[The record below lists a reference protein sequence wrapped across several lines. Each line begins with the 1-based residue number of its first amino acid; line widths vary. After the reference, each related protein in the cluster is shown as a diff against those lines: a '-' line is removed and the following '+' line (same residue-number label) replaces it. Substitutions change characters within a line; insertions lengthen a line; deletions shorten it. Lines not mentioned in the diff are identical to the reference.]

1 MESEF
6 LFTYIYLI
14 SILLMFMLI
23 YEGITTSFTY
33 APKKIKAITIIAMI
47 MILLR
52 FIALLLLFVYDKM
65 QYVYLLKPLI
75 FLELFYMPIIIFICI
90 YIYSRNEKIKL
101 SFFYILCGI
110 FIMVYFMLIIKAPLV
125 TNLSNVYG
133 YSITLE
139 NGLISYLVLL
149 SINSFVFILGFK
161 IYGFRHSNKIGV
173 TMIVISALVTIVTTV
188 VSVLHPD
195 FVGVIIGGELCWMI
209 TLDYGLRKFI
219 R

>member
-1 MESEF
+1 M
-6 LFTYIYLI
+6 FTYIYLI

-47 MILLR
+47 LILLR

-149 SINSFVFILGFK
+149 AINSFVFILGFK

-173 TMIVISALVTIVTTV
+173 TMIVISALVTIATTV

-195 FVGVIIGGELCWMI
+195 FVGVIIGGELFWMI

>member
-1 MESEF
+1 M
-6 LFTYIYLI
+6 FTYIYLI

-47 MILLR
+47 LILLR

-173 TMIVISALVTIVTTV
+173 IMIVISALVTIITTV

-195 FVGVIIGGELCWMI
+195 FVGVIIGGELFWMI

>member
-47 MILLR
+47 LILLR

-173 TMIVISALVTIVTTV
+173 IMIVISALVTIITTV

-195 FVGVIIGGELCWMI
+195 FVGVIIGGELFWMI

>member
-1 MESEF
+1 
-6 LFTYIYLI
+6 
-14 SILLMFMLI
+14 MLI

-47 MILLR
+47 LILLR

-173 TMIVISALVTIVTTV
+173 IMIVISALVTIITTV

-195 FVGVIIGGELCWMI
+195 FVGVIIGGELFWMI